1 MKTYEEMMTTA
12 LEMLENNG
20 DLFVEMIDELDSWD
34 GFADGYKVYS
44 MDELDELFY
53 DCKVSEFLSKLA
65 DGFDLNDDYFAD
77 TIYGLESIADKEDY
91 YRDNFDC
98 GDVLDNV
105 INNYNH
111 LYISD
116 SDFDELIDAI
126 VNYSEEDDE
135 EDGEN

>member
-12 LEMLENNG
+12 LEMLENDG
-20 DLFVEMIDELDSWD
+20 DLFVDMIDELDSWD

-65 DGFDLNDDYFAD
+65 DGFDLNDDYFTD

-98 GDVLDNV
+98 GDVLDHV
-105 INNYNH
+105 IDNYNH

-126 VNYSEEDDE
+126 VNYSEDDE
-135 EDGEN
+135 DEE

>member
-12 LEMLENNG
+12 LEMLENDG
-20 DLFVEMIDELDSWD
+20 DLFVDMIDELDSWD

-98 GDVLDNV
+98 GYVLDNV

-135 EDGEN
+135 DGEN

>member
-12 LEMLENNG
+12 LEMLENDG
-20 DLFVEMIDELDSWD
+20 DLFVDMIDELDSWD

-105 INNYNH
+105 ISNYNH

-135 EDGEN
+135 DGEN

>member
-12 LEMLENNG
+12 LEMLENDG

-135 EDGEN
+135 DGEN

>member
-1 MKTYEEMMTTA
+1 MKKNYDELVKSA
-12 LEMLENNG
+12 IEMLENDG
-20 DLFVEMIDELDSWD
+20 ELFVEMIDELDAWD

-65 DGFDLNDDYFAD
+65 DDFDLNDDYFAD

-105 INNYNH
+105 ISNYNH

-126 VNYSEEDDE
+126 VNYSEDDD

>member
-1 MKTYEEMMTTA
+1 MMTYDEMMTKA
-12 LEMLENNG
+12 LEMLENDG
-20 DLFVEMIDELDSWD
+20 DLFVDMVDELDSWD

-53 DCKVSEFLSKLA
+53 NCKVSEFLSKLA
-65 DGFDLNDDYFAD
+65 DGFDLNADYFAD
-77 TIYGLESIADKEDY
+77 TIYGLESIEDKEEY

-116 SDFDELIDAI
+116 SEFDELIDAI
-126 VNYSEEDDE
+126 VNYNEDDE
-135 EDGEN
+135 RG

>member
-12 LEMLENNG
+12 LEMLENDG

-126 VNYSEEDDE
+126 VNYSEDDE